1 MRRSPFK
8 PGDPSAVQ
16 FTKESLE
23 RLSSVFYGSE
33 WDGKS
38 SILGLCIPW
47 PYCQLHTSDHVFF
60 FSKRFSPSTTMGMT
74 QLGSTFTCPTNTI
87 RFDLNCTTWLDFN
100 CTTFFINWTSRG
112 VILPGIKSEFQRA
125 QSSCRICAA
134 RLKKRTLTLFA
145 HCAKLTNLIK
155 IFNLLISPDLREAG
169 EGLL

>member
-16 FTKESLE
+16 FTKEPLE

-47 PYCQLHTSDHVFF
+47 PSVYYIEATMCFF

-112 VILPGIKSEFQRA
+112 VILPGKKAEFQRA
-125 QSSCRICAA
+125 QSSCRICTA
-134 RLKKRTLTLFA
+134 RLNERTLTLIA